1 MNSEKSLIDSF
12 LAFNVNNPKMSKSGD
27 DSTLCDD
34 TRTDGE
40 NGEESPTYRRLSDP
54 PTTNDSLMF
63 GTVPTG
69 VGGSRALS
77 GVNITNPE
85 QQLTS
90 QSDIFNPSEYARTPP
105 GFNVNSNK
113 SEEFNS
119 DSFAL
124 GAMARFNEEEGQNSA
139 GRGFPNIAPIETG
152 SYIIR
157 EPEDPNRPLG
167 RTTLSSKVKPR
178 LSTILCQLALHHLF
192 CAFHTSLFRT

>member
-12 LAFNVNNPKMSKSGD
+12 LAFNVSNPKMSKSGD

-40 NGEESPTYRRLSDP
+40 NGEESPSYRRLSDP
-54 PTTNDSLMF
+54 PSTNDSLMF

-69 VGGSRALS
+69 VGGSRPLS
-77 GVNITNPE
+77 GVNITNSEP
-85 QQLTS
+85 LSS

-113 SEEFNS
+113 SDEFNS
-119 DSFAL
+119 DTFAL
-124 GAMARFNEEEGQNSA
+124 GAMARFNNEEEGQNSS
-139 GRGFPNIAPIETG
+139 GRFPNIAPIETS

-167 RTTLSSKVKPR
+167 RTTLSSKVKACYPNIP
-178 LSTILCQLALHHLF
+178 LQPSLHLNLF
-192 CAFHTSLFRT
+192 CTPFS